1 MAINNIEKGLKVYLW
16 LLSLLIIMT
25 TFLGC
30 KGNAASNNG
39 AKKYSTTVHDTI
51 TSPYPIAAKVK
62 PTCCKGAPSRMRA
75 LSVIKKEEPH
85 LAK

>member
-1 MAINNIEKGLKVYLW
+1 MI
-16 LLSLLIIMT
+16 
-25 TFLGC
+25 TFVGC
-30 KGNAASNNG
+30 KGNAASNTG
-39 AKKYSTTVHDTI
+39 AEKYATTTHDTL

-75 LSVIKKEEPH
+75 LSVIKKEEPR